1 MTTIAYKDG
10 IIAYDSRVS
19 AGRTIIYDD
28 VDKKRERD
36 GVFFFGTG
44 STSEINELIG
54 AYFGEE
60 IVGECNAAAMVLHDG
75 ELMIIGYS
83 DGKVFKS
90 PVYADKPYAIGSG
103 EDHALTAFDMG
114 ATAYQAVEM
123 AAKRDTG
130 TGGKIRTLTIADQP
144 TAK

>member
-10 IIAYDSRVS
+10 VIAYDSRIS

-28 VDKKRERD
+28 VDKKRERE

-44 STSEINELIG
+44 STSDINDLIG

-60 IVGECNAAAMVLHDG
+60 IIGECGASALVVHDG
-75 ELMIIGYS
+75 ALMIIGYS
-83 DGKVFKS
+83 EGKVWKS
-90 PVYADKPYAIGSG
+90 PVRADKPYAIGSG
-103 EDHALTAFDMG
+103 EDHAFTALDMG
-114 ATAYQAVEM
+114 ASAAEAVEM

-130 TGGKIRTLTIADQP
+130 TGGKIRTLIV
-144 TAK
+144 KEG

>member
-10 IIAYDSRVS
+10 VIAYDSRVS

-36 GVFFFGTG
+36 GVLFFGTG
-44 STSEINELIG
+44 ATGEISELIG

-60 IVGECNAAAMVLHDG
+60 IAGECGASAFVVHGDD
-75 ELMIIGYS
+75 LMIIGYS
-83 DGKVFKS
+83 EGKVWKS
-90 PVYADKPYAIGSG
+90 PVRADKPYAIGSG
-103 EDHALTAFDMG
+103 EDHAFTALDMG
-114 ATAYQAVEM
+114 ASAAEAVEM

-130 TGGKIRTLTIADQP
+130 TGGKIRTLTI
-144 TAK
+144 KVES